1 MAPNQSR
8 PLPRSRATVLTVLFL
23 AGCGA
28 DGVQPSV
35 PSSIEVSPA
44 TVSLVSIGET
54 ATLQA
59 KVRKADGGE
68 LPATGISWSTNDASI
83 ATVGSDGVVTAV
95 RDGRAEI
102 TARLAALAGTA
113 AVLVE
118 QRGVTLTVED
128 SVRLSAIDDTV
139 GLVATVVDARG
150 QALAGATVEWTS
162 SDPGIMAIVS
172 GVRVTAFQDG
182 AVTLTARSGALAARS
197 TGLVRQQVAAL
208 RWLTTPTDL
217 LEGEAPAEIKI
228 EVRDRRGHPVVNA
241 TEPVT
246 VRLSGG
252 PGLLTGPSQQIPVRG
267 VADFA
272 ATTISAAGINYRLT
286 AASDGVPSVTT
297 AFFPVQHR
305 FAVLWVGWTMNCARD
320 LAGLTWCWGQNYR
333 SLLLIPGDLDVFQPT
348 RSPALDAFPV
358 LHTSGFPCATSAA
371 GLFCWGSVA
380 SPPLSQPQLI
390 ATGSS
395 ITGIST
401 GNQGCGSRAS
411 VMVCW
416 GAFGP
421 GQSISPIAIPGP
433 PQLQIVTTGVGLAP
447 LLRPDAE
454 RSGLLRRKQSQ
465 WRDRKR
471 DDTVQPRIDRG
482 GRRDRLRRDRWRPR
496 TYLRARSAARD
507 LLLGK
512 QPAGATGRLHP
523 GAAVHDPSAGGHAD
537 APHNT
542 VGGPGSRLRTRRRST
557 GLLLGAR
564 VERRTGD
571 RARSL
576 SGLSG
581 PAGPPAGSGEVGRG
595 RVVPLVHAH
604 LPTAPRRSGSRRR
617 VAPSRLVLSRSP
629 PNRLS
634 GEGRCRRTCA
644 RAGPRSGDVEIDQ
657 HVPYR
662 HW

>member
-1 MAPNQSR
+1 MTEAGLGCSAGPGA
-8 PLPRSRATVLTVLFL
+8 LLALRSPEILDLQRRL
-23 AGCGA
+23 
-28 DGVQPSV
+28 
-35 PSSIEVSPA
+35 
-44 TVSLVSIGET
+44 
-54 ATLQA
+54 ATLETQ
-59 KVRKADGGE
+59 
-68 LPATGISWSTNDASI
+68 L
-83 ATVGSDGVVTAV
+83 
-95 RDGRAEI
+95 
-102 TARLAALAGTA
+102 
-113 AVLVE
+113 
-118 QRGVTLTVED
+118 
-128 SVRLSAIDDTV
+128 V

-401 GNQGCGSRAS
+401 GKQGCGSRAS

-433 PQLQIVTTGVGLAP
+433 PQLQIVTTGVGLAHYCGLTP
-447 LLRPDAE
+447 SGAAYCAGNNPSGEIGNGTTLSNPALTAVAGGIVFAE
-454 RSGLLRRKQSQ
+454 IDGGLEHTCGL
-465 WRDRKR
+465 
-471 DDTVQPRIDRG
+471 
-482 GRRDRLRRDRWRPR
+482 
-496 TYLRARSAARD
+496 A
-507 LLLGK
+507 
-512 QPAGATGRLHP
+512 RLH
-523 GAAVHDPSAGGHAD
+523 AIYCW
-537 APHNT
+537 
-542 VGGPGSRLRTRRRST
+542 GSNQRGQLGDST
-557 GLLLGAR
+557 L
-564 VERRTGD
+564 
-571 RARSL
+571 
-576 SGLSG
+576 
-581 PAGPPAGSGEVGRG
+581 
-595 RVVPLVHAH
+595 
-604 LPTAPRRSGSRRR
+604 
-617 VAPSRLVLSRSP
+617 
-629 PNRLS
+629 
-634 GEGRCRRTCA
+634 
-644 RAGPRSGDVEIDQ
+644 GPRSTIPVQVVTPMPLTTLSVGQDHGCGLGVDQRAYCWGRGWNGELGTGHDHYQDYQVQQVPLPDRVRSVGAGWFHSCALTFRGQVLCWGDNSIGQRGTGAYQD
-657 HVPYR
+657 PYSPSPVGVAP
-662 HW
+662 